1 MATVEFELRGTED
14 ERVLFWRAE
23 TLVGAGYDDETA
35 IELAM
40 ETDVDLHLAVRLARL
55 GCPAHTARRIL
66 L

>member
-1 MATVEFELRGTED
+1 MATVEFELRGTEE

-23 TLVGAGYDDETA
+23 ELMRAGYDDEIA

-40 ETDVDLHLAVRLARL
+40 ETHVDLHLAIKLRRQ
-55 GCPAHTARRIL
+55 GCRPETALRIL

>member
-1 MATVEFELRGTED
+1 MAIVEFELRGTEE

-23 TLVGAGYDDETA
+23 ELVRAGFDDETA

-40 ETDVDLHLAVRLARL
+40 ETSVDLHLAVRLARA
-55 GCPAHTARRIL
+55 GCRPATARRIL